1 MFRSINQSPALS
13 FGVDANGLHR
23 IGGDWVETQP
33 LTENERVW
41 LSSVAASLHA
51 LPRWPLADGLD
62 LSVFKPD
69 THQLAVADKLA
80 SCWLDFI
87 DGLENRHPR
96 TRVVVADEGGIGKT
110 LSVSVAVRWITLRE
124 HAEGP
129 ILVLVPPLLTEHW
142 ASHLRAVFSD
152 DPDRIN
158 VLSSARF
165 FDPELHKEDI
175 IVVSKFSWI
184 HHMQDR
190 QVMPNSLCVV
200 IDEAHQGR
208 TGMGFNNLDHVDF
221 EEEGLGEIYNHDEI
235 FSTKQHAK
243 ILQQT
248 TQNSKFAIA
257 VTATPINT
265 NMDELNYILNNICSE
280 ESEHRFTQLSAD
292 RNERWFDSL
301 RNIKHWARTSEDSSS
316 TCPIGMIEEL
326 IECIEEGLT
335 PTQWEMLAE
344 DDKANVV
351 EWLRIQL
358 TDDSCLTP
366 SLALTLVR
374 EFHPYGRHLSMI
386 LRTDLQDGILDRDG
400 QKFRSR
406 IERRVDLSY
415 DENLSHFMSS
425 IRRDGKDVALD
436 ETLTGPARLIASYHM
451 NPQSRENE
459 KLRYSGNW
467 FFRED
472 SGLDW
477 KVADT
482 FADPR
487 IDMMLMQ
494 IQADISNSNVG
505 DTSFQRGCVVF
516 TEFRGTIKFLQK
528 KLIQCRNDLE
538 EVTLTPLI
546 LTGDTNIHEARK
558 VLNQC
563 RTKSSNK
570 RFYPVLICTPA
581 GEVGLDME
589 WATSLIHWDLNPN
602 PQRLEQRTW
611 RLDRRISNNH
621 TNPTYTVLFPML
633 TDVPHYDELENRI
646 VDRFNKANHNLF
658 NPHGHTY
665 LKIIRVSI

>member
-1 MFRSINQSPALS
+1 
-13 FGVDANGLHR
+13 
-23 IGGDWVETQP
+23 
-33 LTENERVW
+33 
-41 LSSVAASLHA
+41 
-51 LPRWPLADGLD
+51 
-62 LSVFKPD
+62 
-69 THQLAVADKLA
+69 
-80 SCWLDFI
+80 
-87 DGLENRHPR
+87 
-96 TRVVVADEGGIGKT
+96 
-110 LSVSVAVRWITLRE
+110 
-124 HAEGP
+124 
-129 ILVLVPPLLTEHW
+129 
-142 ASHLRAVFSD
+142 
-152 DPDRIN
+152 
-158 VLSSARF
+158 
-165 FDPELHKEDI
+165 
-175 IVVSKFSWI
+175 
-184 HHMQDR
+184 
-190 QVMPNSLCVV
+190 
-200 IDEAHQGR
+200 
-208 TGMGFNNLDHVDF
+208 
-221 EEEGLGEIYNHDEI
+221 
-235 FSTKQHAK
+235 
-243 ILQQT
+243 
-248 TQNSKFAIA
+248 
-257 VTATPINT
+257 
-265 NMDELNYILNNICSE
+265 
-280 ESEHRFTQLSAD
+280 
-292 RNERWFDSL
+292 
-301 RNIKHWARTSEDSSS
+301 
-316 TCPIGMIEEL
+316 MIEEL

-528 KLIQCRNDLE
+528 
-538 EVTLTPLI
+538 
-546 LTGDTNIHEARK
+546 
-558 VLNQC
+558 
-563 RTKSSNK
+563 S
-570 RFYPVLICTPA
+570 
-581 GEVGLDME
+581 
-589 WATSLIHWDLNPN
+589 
-602 PQRLEQRTW
+602 
-611 RLDRRISNNH
+611 
-621 TNPTYTVLFPML
+621 
-633 TDVPHYDELENRI
+633 
-646 VDRFNKANHNLF
+646 
-658 NPHGHTY
+658 
-665 LKIIRVSI
+665 